1 MAATQAPVER
11 AVQGGKHIGA
21 VLKEEGVQY
30 YFCVTGGHIFPIQ
43 VGIGMQGI
51 LMIHCRHEQ
60 AAGYCAD
67 GYARSSGKVGIAMG
81 TAGPGATNMFS
92 AVAQAFFA
100 KVPLVAIMGEHGTN
114 EDGRGALQEL
124 RPDQIYNAVTKWTR
138 RIVDP
143 TVMALWV
150 KKAVRDAM
158 TYPQGPVVLSYPRN
172 VQAVRTTMSQQ
183 AGYIPNAYKEPPLA
197 YGDPAAVE
205 QAVKTLLGAARPAI
219 AGGEDIF
226 WSHAENELKEFV
238 ELTSVPVITRRNG
251 RGAVPENHPLAFS
264 GRARGAILRGADVA
278 MTIGLQLG
286 FLEGYG
292 AWAAKLKLIQVTQT
306 RSDLET
312 TAPTA
317 QIVIGNPKAILKQMI
332 DYVKANY
339 KNGVPKKT
347 EWLAQVSDIK
357 AKDKQRMVEDAA
369 ANKNNKP
376 IHPSWLAA
384 EACEVLDKDATIILD
399 GFTSSHFFTE
409 KFESKHSGGVL
420 DAGTYAGVGH
430 GVGMGIGAQLAR
442 PGKQTLAIMGDGG
455 MGLGGFDVETAVR
468 SKLPVVYLLS
478 NNSAWMAGSGIV
490 YQHAM
495 PVLGEQDEW
504 THWFMH
510 PTRYDQVFAAMGAYT
525 ERLEDPTKIKE
536 TINRAFE
543 HANKEGRPA
552 VVDTV
557 VDRVTLPTGG
567 AGRPPSIE
575 ERIKATPYLDPEDVP
590 PQYRHVFD
598 VKK

>member
-1 MAATQAPVER
+1 MAVSTGDR
-11 AVQGGKHIGA
+11 AVQGGKHVGF

-43 VGIGMQGI
+43 AGIGAQGI

-60 AAGYCAD
+60 AAGYAAD
-67 GYARSSGKVGIAMG
+67 AYARSSGKVGIAMG

-92 AVAQAFFA
+92 AVAQAYFA
-100 KVPLVAIMGEHGTN
+100 HVPLVAIMGEHGTN

-124 RPDQIYNAVTKWTR
+124 RPDQIFNAVTKWTR

-143 TVMALWV
+143 TVMALWT

-158 TYPQGPVVLSYPRN
+158 TYPQGPIVLSFPRN
-172 VQAVRTTMSQQ
+172 IQSIRTTMAQQ

-197 YGDPAAVE
+197 FGDPAAIE
-205 QAVKTLLGAARPAI
+205 MAMKTLLGAARPVI

-226 WSHAENELKEFV
+226 WSHAEDELKEFV
-238 ELTSVPVITRRNG
+238 EMTNIPVITRRNA

-264 GRARGAILRGADVA
+264 GRARGVILRSADVA
-278 MTIGLQLG
+278 MTVGLSLG

-292 AWAAKLKLIQVTQT
+292 AWAARLKLIQVTQT
-306 RSDLET
+306 RSELES
-312 TAPTA
+312 TAATA
-317 QIVIGNPKAILKQMI
+317 QTVIGNPKATLRQMI
-332 DYVKANY
+332 DWVKQNY
-339 KNGVPKKT
+339 KQGVPKKAD
-347 EWLAQVSDIK
+347 WLKQVDEMK
-357 AKDKQRMVEDAA
+357 AKDKARMIEDAA
-369 ANKNNKP
+369 ANKANKP
-376 IHPSWLAA
+376 IHPAWLAA
-384 EACEVLDKDATIILD
+384 ETCEVLDKDATIILD

-420 DAGTYAGVGH
+420 DAGSYAGVGH

-442 PGKQTLAIMGDGG
+442 PNKMTCVIMGDGG

-495 PVLGEQDEW
+495 PILGEQDDW

-525 ERLEDPTKIKE
+525 ERLEDPSKIKE
-536 TINRAFE
+536 TVARAFD
-543 HANKEGRPA
+543 HAVKEGRPA
-552 VVDTV
+552 VIDTI
-557 VDRVTLPTGG
+557 VDRVTLPTAGS
-567 AGRPPSIE
+567 GRPPSIE
-575 ERIKATPYLDPEDVP
+575 DRIKTTAYLDPEDVP
-590 PQYRHVFD
+590 PQYRHVFE
-598 VKK
+598 KK